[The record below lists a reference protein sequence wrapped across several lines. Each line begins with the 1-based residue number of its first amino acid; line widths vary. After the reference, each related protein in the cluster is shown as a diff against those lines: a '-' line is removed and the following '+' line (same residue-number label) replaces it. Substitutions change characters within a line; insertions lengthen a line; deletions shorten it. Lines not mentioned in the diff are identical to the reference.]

1 MLLYDSL
8 KAIVNGSARVLW
20 RARATGV
27 ENVPRDG
34 PLIIACNHISYLD
47 PPVMGSFVP
56 RRINYM
62 AKAELFEI
70 PVLGPLIRAVGA
82 YPVDRKG
89 SAKAA
94 IKRSVEVLRGGGVI
108 GIFPEGTR
116 NAGGDAEPRKGAA
129 VLSSLTG
136 APVVPAC
143 IVGSDRARQFGQIK
157 VAFGPPLRLPEGRKA
172 THDDVAK
179 FTDEIM
185 RAIRALAGSMGA
197 DSKG

>member
-1 MLLYDSL
+1 
-8 KAIVNGSARVLW
+8 
-20 RARATGV
+20 
-27 ENVPRDG
+27 
-34 PLIIACNHISYLD
+34 
-47 PPVMGSFVP
+47 MGSFVP

-82 YPVDRKG
+82 YPVDRKAAQRPRS
-89 SAKAA
+89 SA
-94 IKRSVEVLRGGGVI
+94 RSKCCAGRRHRHLS
-108 GIFPEGTR
+108 EGTR

-157 VAFGPPLRLPEGRKA
+157 VAFGPPASPARRPESNSRRRSE
-172 THDDVAK
+172 VY
-179 FTDEIM
+179 
-185 RAIRALAGSMGA
+185 R
-197 DSKG
+197 